1 MDKPK
6 LPEDIPFPDETVKWF
21 ESWRNSSRSDDWDEL
36 QWQYLIDTALV
47 HSAVWGSQDF
57 SMLGELH
64 KRLAYMGLTFAP
76 QETVKKA
83 EKKEKSPLEIV
94 QSRRRKRCNVAR
106 ASGE

>member
-76 QETVKKA
+76 QTEA
-83 EKKEKSPLEIV
+83 PKEKHVTTTLEII
-94 QSRRRKRCNVAR
+94 QNRRRKKCHVAE
-106 ASGE
+106 ASGQ

>member
-6 LPEDIPFPDETVKWF
+6 LPEDIPFPEETVKWF
-21 ESWRNSSRSDDWDEL
+21 EGWRNSPRSDDWDEL

-64 KRLAYMGLTFAP
+64 KRLAYMGLTFEARE
-76 QETVKKA
+76 ET
-83 EKKEKSPLEIV
+83 KKEKHEVTPLEII
-94 QSRRRKRCNVAR
+94 QNRRFKKRDTVKAT
-106 ASGE
+106 A

>member
-21 ESWRNSSRSDDWDEL
+21 EGWRNSSRSDDWDEL

-76 QETVKKA
+76 QTEA
-83 EKKEKSPLEIV
+83 PKEKHVTTTLEII
-94 QSRRRKRCNVAR
+94 QNRRRKKCNVAQ

>member
-6 LPEDIPFPDETVKWF
+6 LPADIPFPEETVKWF
-21 ESWRNSSRSDDWDEL
+21 NDWRNSPRSDDWDEL

-76 QETVKKA
+76 QETVKQ
-83 EKKEKSPLEIV
+83 EKHEKTPLEII
-94 QSRRRKRCNVAR
+94 QNRRRKKCNVAQ
-106 ASGE
+106 AVGQ

>member
-21 ESWRNSSRSDDWDEL
+21 ESWRNSSRSDDWDEF

-76 QETVKKA
+76 QTEA
-83 EKKEKSPLEIV
+83 PKEKHVTTTLEII
-94 QSRRRKRCNVAR
+94 QNRRRKKCHVAE
-106 ASGE
+106 ASGQ